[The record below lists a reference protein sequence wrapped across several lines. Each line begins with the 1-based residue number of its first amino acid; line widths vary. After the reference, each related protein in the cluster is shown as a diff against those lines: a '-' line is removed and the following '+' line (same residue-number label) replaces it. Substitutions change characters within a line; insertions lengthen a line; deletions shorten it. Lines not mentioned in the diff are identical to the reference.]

1 MSTKYLINNLNEI
14 IMKFRTLILLAAVFS
29 GLVSFAQTGKTYQVK
44 SPDGHINLTVTCGN
58 TITWSVK
65 YDTAGVITPSHI
77 SITLGDGEV
86 LGKNPQIKSA
96 KSLTE
101 DRFINTPVYK
111 KNKVHDYY
119 SQLTLTFKGDYGLIF
134 RAYDD
139 GMAYRFFTHR
149 KDSITIVNE
158 DANFNFAADDNAFL
172 PFVND
177 YRNKDKFTTSFE
189 AHYNYMRL
197 SALTADSMAFLPVL
211 VDVGAEKKTVILE
224 ADLQDYPGMYLT
236 SGGRQNLQGIFAKY
250 PTVETTG
257 GYHNINYVVNGRA
270 NYIARTNGTRS
281 FPWRVVVISS
291 SDRQLADND
300 MMQKLSP
307 APVGDFSWVKPGKVA
322 WDWWNA
328 RNISNV
334 DFKAGLNVP
343 TYKYY
348 IDFAAANKLEYI
360 IIDGGWSDELDLNK
374 FKLDVQQVVDYG
386 KQKNVGVILW
396 SNWYAIGHA
405 HTAELFSKFAKMGV
419 KGFKID
425 FIDRDD
431 QKMVNSLYAI
441 AKVAADNHMLVDYHG
456 MYKPSGLQRTYPNVI
471 NFECVKGLENMKWG
485 TTDQPV
491 YDVTVPYIRMM
502 SGPMDYTPGGMRNAT
517 KSDFRAINDN
527 PMTQGTRCHQ
537 LAMYTIFEA
546 PLEMLADN
554 PTIYQREQE
563 CTDYISS
570 VPATFDQT
578 DALDG
583 KVGDFISIARRKGTT
598 WYAGAM
604 TNWDPREIT
613 VDLSFLG
620 GGNYRAVLFEDGVN
634 AGKDATDYKKTV
646 INVSAKDKLTIKM
659 ASGGGWAARFEK
671 INR

>member
-1 MSTKYLINNLNEI
+1 
-14 IMKFRTLILLAAVFS
+14 MKPRTLILLLGACS
-29 GLVSFAQTGKTYQVK
+29 MSVSYAQPGKIYQVK
-44 SPDGHINLTVTCGN
+44 SPDGHISL
-58 TITWSVK
+58 SL
-65 YDTAGVITPSHI
+65 TAGETINWSLKNDETEVIIPSSI
-77 SITLGDGEV
+77 SLTLANGETV
-86 LGKNPQIKSA
+86 GKNAQIKSA
-96 KSLTE
+96 KTVAIDQSIE
-101 DRFINTPVYK
+101 TPVYK
-111 KNKVHDYY
+111 KDKVRDHYN
-119 SQLTLTFKGDYGLIF
+119 QLTLTFKGESGLIL

-139 GMAYRFFTHR
+139 GVAYRFFTQK

-158 DANFNFAADDNAFL
+158 EANFNFAADDKAFL

-189 AHYNYMRL
+189 AHYNKMRL
-197 SALTADSMAFLPVL
+197 SELVTDSMAFLPVL
-211 VDVGAEKKTVILE
+211 VDVGAEKKAVILE

-236 SGGRQNLQGIFAKY
+236 SGGQKNLQGVFAKY

-257 GYHNINYVVNGRA
+257 GYNNINYVVNGRA
-270 NYIARTNGTRS
+270 DYIAKTKGTRS
-281 FPWRVVVISS
+281 FPWRVVVIST
-291 SDRQLADND
+291 SDKQLADND

-307 APVGDFSWVKPGKVA
+307 SPAGDFSWVKPGKVA
-322 WDWWNA
+322 WEWWNA
-328 RNISNV
+328 RNISHV
-334 DFKAGLNVP
+334 DFEAGLNVP

-360 IIDGGWSDELDLNK
+360 IMDGGWSDELDLNK
-374 FKLDVQQVVDYG
+374 FNIDVQQIVDYG
-386 KQKNVGVILW
+386 KQKNIGIILW
-396 SNWYAIGHA
+396 SSWYAIGHKNM
-405 HTAELFSKFAKMGV
+405 AELLSKFAKMGV

-431 QKMVNSLYAI
+431 QKMVSSLYAI
-441 AKVAADNHMLVDYHG
+441 AEAAAANHLLVDFHG
-456 MYKPSGLQRTYPNVI
+456 MYKPSGLQRTYPNVV
-471 NFECVKGLENMKWG
+471 NFEGVKGLENMKWG

-491 YDVTVPYIRMM
+491 YDVTIPFIRMV

-517 KSDFRAINDN
+517 KGDFRAINDN

-546 PLEMLADN
+546 PLQMLADN

-570 VPATFDQT
+570 VPTTFDQT
-578 DALDG
+578 EALDG
-583 KVGDFISIARRKGTT
+583 KVGEFVSLARRKGTT

-604 TNWDPREIT
+604 TNWDSREIT
-613 VDLSFLG
+613 IDLSFLG
-620 GGNYRAVLFEDGVN
+620 EGSYKAILYEDGSN

-646 INVSAKDKLTIKM
+646 ITVDAKGKLSIKM

-671 INR
+671 I